1 MKKHRL
7 AGATAILLS
16 LAGLASCDK
25 NNPLAPNRNN
35 PPEAGLKAAAFDITL
50 LDHERG
56 YNRDSV
62 YCFEG
67 IWKQDAFYF
76 GYWKLD
82 PMVPNIFPEDQ
93 NQLEFRISSEAAG
106 FEGVN
111 ASSSSRCINIVQDGA
126 DHTRYHLEWVAE
138 GESTIT
144 FWNGEGDA
152 RQEISFKAT
161 SKKHIPFETLK
172 YRYDGELYTAKDLSS
187 AAGYKTLLK
196 PCPQGNTEWDNMP
209 IYELVPEPLNAT
221 LEENTYLWGG
231 LVVKLHRVT
240 ETGEEDRY
248 TFDEDHPMWAFT
260 NYPEGEWTERYKN
273 RIQLTYKDICDRWP
287 QTRLYSSFEDGKENV
302 PLNFN
307 DLRERR
313 TVAYRV
319 IHKKYIDDTA
329 SQEKQV
335 VGGSLEII
343 KYNPNDPDDW
353 KEIRILSGA
362 ID

>member
-7 AGATAILLS
+7 AGAAAILLS

-82 PMVPNIFPEDQ
+82 PMVPNILPEGQ

-161 SKKHIPFETLK
+161 SKKHIPFVNLK

-248 TFDEDHPMWAFT
+248 TFNSIEDHFLPGSFT
-260 NYPEGEWTERYKN
+260 EQSDRYKN
-273 RIQLTYKDICDRWP
+273 RIRMTKKDICDRWP
-287 QTRLYSSFEDGKENV
+287 QTRLYSSFPDDNTVV

>member
-7 AGATAILLS
+7 AGAAAILLS
-16 LAGLASCDK
+16 LVGLASCDK

-82 PMVPNIFPEDQ
+82 PMVPNIFPEGQ

-161 SKKHIPFETLK
+161 SKKHIPFVNLK
-172 YRYDGELYTAKDLSS
+172 YRYDGELYTPLSTT
-187 AAGYKTLLK
+187 YRFLLK

-221 LEENTYLWGG
+221 LEENTYIWGG
-231 LVVKLHRVT
+231 MAVALHRVT

-248 TFDEDHPMWAFT
+248 SFNSIEDHFLP
-260 NYPEGEWTERYKN
+260 GSLTEYNDRYKN
-273 RIQLTYKDICDRWP
+273 RIQMTYKDICDRWP

-313 TVAYRV
+313 TVAYKV
-319 IHKKYIDDTA
+319 MHKKYADDDA
-329 SQEKQV
+329 SKTEQYA
-335 VGGSLEII
+335 GGSMEII
-343 KYNPNDPDDW
+343 KFNPNDPNDW
-353 KEIRILSGA
+353 KEILIISGV
-362 ID
+362 IK

>member
-7 AGATAILLS
+7 AGAAAILLS

-82 PMVPNIFPEDQ
+82 PMVPNIFPEGQ

-161 SKKHIPFETLK
+161 SKKHIPFVNLK

-196 PCPQGNTEWDNMP
+196 PCPQGNTDWDNMP

-240 ETGEEDRY
+240 ETGQEDAY
-248 TFDEDHPMWAFT
+248 TFETVEDMMVPGSLT
-260 NYPEGEWTERYKN
+260 EENERYKN
-273 RIQLTYKDICDRWP
+273 RIRMTKEDIYNRWP

-313 TVAYRV
+313 TVAYKV
-319 IHKKYIDDTA
+319 IHQKYIDDKA

-335 VGGSLEII
+335 VGGSLKII